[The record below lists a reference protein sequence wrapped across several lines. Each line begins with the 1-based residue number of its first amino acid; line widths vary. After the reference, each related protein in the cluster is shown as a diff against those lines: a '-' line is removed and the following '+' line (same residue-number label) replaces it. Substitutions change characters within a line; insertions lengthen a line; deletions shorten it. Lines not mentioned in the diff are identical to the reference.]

1 MSNPRIPA
9 PALGQVLVVLL
20 GAGALGV
27 ATAVT
32 ECGARTLI
40 RLSPGPLPVPS
51 ARKMK
56 ERTASHQQWRTRG
69 TTGMWPLVFAN
80 HLSTN
85 VPVARSRTLWVS
97 ALRSRARKAW
107 RSRQT
112 EPARRRTTNALRVR
126 CDRPTA
132 NVCPAMGSAPREKS
146 VGPMEPARRMPIMTA
161 TLIPST
167 KSRLVAAM
175 IAALRLRAAGR
186 RSCAGR
192 REFSGVSTATPGRT
206 AT

>member
-1 MSNPRIPA
+1 MSNPRILA

-27 ATAVT
+27 ATAAT
-32 ECGARTLI
+32 EFGARTLI
-40 RLSPGPLPVPS
+40 RLSLGPLPAPS

-56 ERTASHQQWRTRG
+56 ERTASHQQWRTRA
-69 TTGMWPLVFAN
+69 TTGTWPLVCAN
-80 HLSTN
+80 RPSTN
-85 VPVARSRTLWVS
+85 VQVVRTRTLWVS

-112 EPARRRTTNALRVR
+112 EPARRRTTNALQATYG
-126 CDRPTA
+126 RPMA
-132 NVCPAMGSAPREKS
+132 NVCPAMVSAPREKS
-146 VGPMEPARRMPIMTA
+146 AGRMGPVRRTLIMTA

-175 IAALRLRAAGR
+175 IAAPRLRAAAR

-192 REFSGVSTATPGRT
+192 REFSGVSTAIPGRT
-206 AT
+206 ET